1 MMLQRQ
7 QWYRMQRVLIHRQRY
22 RMLYCANVSV
32 LVPYLVRYLCIG
44 NDSVCGTVPA
54 YVVLCLCIGNH
65 NVCGIALILGRGAVC
80 GTVLVFIHQQ
90 RYQCGL
96 IEPIC
101 LRKNFMVLSVKRI
114 LSAIFALKK
123 SWFCQLSDR
132 HSNPKTHTLLYV
144 IQRGGPLG
152 KVIFQKSFGC

>member
-1 MMLQRQ
+1 
-7 QWYRMQRVLIHRQRY
+7 
-22 RMLYCANVSV
+22 MLYCANVSV

-65 NVCGIALILGRGAVC
+65 NVCGIVLILGRGAVC
-80 GTVLVFIHQQ
+80 GTVLVLIHQQ

-101 LRKNFMVLSVKRI
+101 LRKNFMVLSVKSQYRTI
-114 LSAIFALKK
+114 S
-123 SWFCQLSDR
+123 
-132 HSNPKTHTLLYV
+132 H
-144 IQRGGPLG
+144 
-152 KVIFQKSFGC
+152 